1 MRISELTDL
10 DVAILGFGR
19 EGRSVLDA
27 LRRAGHRREVHV
39 VTDAGTAVPEGVI
52 AHVGAAA
59 VPRVNMVIRS
69 PGFSPSHP
77 LRLAFDATDATQS
90 TATNLFLA
98 ELRHH
103 GLPVIGITGSKGKS
117 TTSTLTYRT
126 LASARPAALV
136 GNIGEP
142 ALDSLER
149 ILAERPVT
157 VMELSSYQCSD
168 LPDGGAPPTAA
179 LLDLFPEHLDW
190 HGSLEAYY
198 GAKAR
203 IGLAQRESD
212 VLCFNPNARASLGAA
227 AHRATAIAMNVPESL
242 HFTAGVGGADGTFR
256 RGGEVLF
263 TDARMRLRGEH
274 NRRNAVAALA
284 LAETLGPL
292 AQSSWHTHLEEV
304 LAEFG
309 GLPFRLEDEGEHG
322 GRRFIND
329 SISTAPEAL
338 AAALRA
344 FPEAHTLIAGGFD
357 RGYDASTVARAIAS
371 SALRTV
377 ITLPETGHAIAAA
390 IRAQALDVVVH
401 EESSLPDAVE
411 RAFAATARGETV
423 LFSPG
428 APSYNQ
434 YASFEE
440 RGKHLR
446 ELVRARD

>member
-1 MRISELTDL
+1 MRISDLTEL

-27 LRRAGHRREVHV
+27 LRRAGHRREVRV
-39 VTDAGTAVPEGVI
+39 VTDAETAVPEGVV
-52 AHVGAAA
+52 AHVGPSRL
-59 VPRVNMVIRS
+59 PRVDVVIRS

-77 LRLAFDATDATQS
+77 LRLAFDALAALQT

-98 ELRHH
+98 ELRHQ

-117 TTSTLTYRT
+117 TTSTLTHRT
-126 LASARPAALV
+126 IAAARPAVLV
-136 GNIGEP
+136 GNIGEA

-190 HGSLEAYY
+190 HGGLDAYY

-203 IGLAQRESD
+203 IGLAQREGD
-212 VLCFNPNARASLGAA
+212 VLRFNPNARGSLGPAAQRAGAA
-227 AHRATAIAMNVPESL
+227 AMNVTEGL
-242 HFTAGVGGADGTFR
+242 HFTAGAIGEDGTFR
-256 RGGEVLF
+256 RGAEALF
-263 TDARMRLRGEH
+263 TDVRMRLRGEH

-284 LAETLGPL
+284 LAETLGPG
-292 AQSSWHTHLEEV
+292 SWHAHLEEV
-304 LAEFG
+304 LADFG
-309 GLPFRLEDEGEHG
+309 GLPFRLEDEGEHA

-344 FPEAHTLIAGGFD
+344 FPEARTLIAGGFD
-357 RGYDASTVARAIAS
+357 RGYDASTVARAIGAS
-371 SALRTV
+371 TLRTV

-390 IRAQALDVVVH
+390 VRAAGLSVAIH
-401 EESSLPDAVE
+401 EEESLPAAVE
-411 RAFAATARGETV
+411 RAFATTASGETV

-446 ELVRARD
+446 ALVRQRG